1 MRLRR
6 ILAAAIV
13 TSLAAPAAL
22 LTTATPTAA
31 ATATKIVGGTDGKP
45 WIYRSYSSAGQPGGP
60 VFGDTLRLDIEVVDS
75 NGAQVYAGTL
85 TVQRQMPGKDWKTIK
100 TATSAYLY
108 DSIKATGNANYRV
121 LYSGSGDYSPSD
133 SGVKAKVQRKI
144 DIKNVGDRKVV
155 LQGKVSPKYKGKVVI
170 YKKKGKKWVKA
181 KTVRTNKKSVFKTPL
196 PAPRSGR
203 YYWNVKIK
211 GSRTFAASQTGKFY
225 TYSYRPAAQR
235 LQSGR

>member
-22 LTTATPTAA
+22 LTTAAPASA
-31 ATATKIVGGTDGKP
+31 ATATKIVGGTEGQS

-60 VFGDTLRLDIEVVDS
+60 VFGDTLRLDIEVQDA
-75 NGAQVYAGTL
+75 NGAQVYDGTL
-85 TVQRQMPGKDWKTIK
+85 TVQRQLPGKSWKTLK
-100 TATSAYLY
+100 TSTSAYLY
-108 DSIKATGNANYRV
+108 DSIKAAGNANYRV
-121 LYSGSGDYSPSD
+121 LYSGAGDFSPSD
-133 SGVKAKVQRKI
+133 AGVKSKVQRKI
-144 DIKNVGDRKVV
+144 EIKNVGDRKVV

-170 YKKKGKKWVKA
+170 FKKNGKKWKKV
-181 KTVRTNKKSVFKTPL
+181 KTVRTNKKSTFRTPL

-211 GSRTFAASQTGKFY
+211 GSKTFAPSQTGKFY
-225 TYSYRPAAQR
+225 TYSY
-235 LQSGR
+235 